1 MLETA
6 KKAALEA
13 GKIIKEN
20 YGKVGVLRQKD
31 GNWHEVVTKADLE
44 AEEKVKG
51 IIKEKFPGH
60 NIISEETANPKTDS
74 EYTWFIDP
82 IDGTTNYVTQLNFS
96 CVGIG
101 LVKDGEVVLGVVF
114 NPIVNEMFWAE
125 KGKGA
130 FLNGNPI
137 RVSDND
143 DLKNTVVN
151 YCHQNN
157 AEETMMIEKVFFE
170 LKMGA
175 RDLRRFGAAGL
186 DLSYVACGRNDVF
199 FHTNTRPTLWDFVPA
214 AVIAKEAGAKLT
226 DWEGKE
232 WTLESKDMLCT
243 NGKLHERM
251 KGTLNK
257 IKK

>member
-20 YGKVGVLRQKD
+20 YGNVTVLKEKG

-44 AEEKVKG
+44 AEEAVKR

-101 LVKDGEVVLGVVF
+101 LVKDGEVILGVVY
-114 NPIVNEMFWAE
+114 NPIVDEMFWAE
-125 KGKGA
+125 KGRGA
-130 FLNGNPI
+130 FLNGNRI
-137 RVSDND
+137 HVSDND
-143 DLKNTVVN
+143 DLKRTVVN

-157 AEETMMIEKVFFE
+157 EEETRVIEKLFFRI
-170 LKMGA
+170 KMGS
-175 RDLRRFGAAGL
+175 RDFRRFGAAGL

-214 AVIAKEAGAKLT
+214 SIIAREAGARLT
-226 DWEGKE
+226 DWEGNE
-232 WTLESKDMLCT
+232 WGLESRNMLCT
-243 NGKLHERM
+243 NGRLHDRM
-251 KGTLNK
+251 KEILK
-257 IKK
+257 ER